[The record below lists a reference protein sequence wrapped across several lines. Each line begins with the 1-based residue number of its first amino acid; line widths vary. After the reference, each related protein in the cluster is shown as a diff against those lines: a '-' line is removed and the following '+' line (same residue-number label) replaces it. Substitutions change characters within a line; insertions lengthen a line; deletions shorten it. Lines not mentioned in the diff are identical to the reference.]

1 MRPLAALPFA
11 LALALCLAFAG
22 PAAAVTVTAGQAEA
36 REVARSANCTPTKL
50 EAVSYNPGRQGQT
63 VFKVSCSEDKDAF
76 VLVQCRGR
84 TCALLR

>member
-1 MRPLAALPFA
+1 MRPLAALLIAVA
-11 LALALCLAFAG
+11 LTAAG

-36 REVARSANCTPTKL
+36 REVARAANCTPTKL
-50 EAVSYNPGRQGQT
+50 ETVSYNPGRQGQT
-63 VFKVSCSEDKDAF
+63 VFKVNCSEDKDAF